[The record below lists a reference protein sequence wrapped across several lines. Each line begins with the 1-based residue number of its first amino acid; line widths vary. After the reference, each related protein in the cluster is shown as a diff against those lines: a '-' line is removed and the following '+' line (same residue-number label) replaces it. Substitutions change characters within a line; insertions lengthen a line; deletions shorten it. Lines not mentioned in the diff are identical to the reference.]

1 MSSSIAQITNG
12 STSAADAATAAATA
26 ANGSSASLDQA
37 NFLQLLTAQ
46 LQNQDPLQP
55 MDDTQSVAELAQFSA
70 LQSQTQ
76 LASSFASF
84 QSNFAV
90 TQAAG
95 LIGQQVSASVENSSG
110 GTDSVV
116 GTVKTVGVI
125 NGSPVLTLVNS
136 SGKILTDANGVAYS
150 VPTSDILSIGAG
162 AAATTPTTPMT
173 PTGS

>member
-1 MSSSIAQITNG
+1 MSSSISSLINTG
-12 STSAADAATAAATA
+12 STDAAAAATA
-26 ANGSSASLDQA
+26 ANGTSATLDQA

-76 LASSFASF
+76 LSSSFASF

-95 LIGQQVSASVENSSG
+95 LIGQQVSASVEDSG
-110 GTDSVV
+110 GNTVPIQ

-125 NGSPVLTLVNS
+125 NGSPVLTLVDS
-136 SGKILTDANGVAYS
+136 SGKIMVDQYGKAYS

-162 AAATTPTTPMT
+162 ATATTPA
-173 PTGS
+173 TGS